1 MQTALEAPPE
11 RQADRTERRCLV
23 IDDHRFLAERLAL
36 SLEDLGFEVDRAYNG
51 EDALRLIAGTR
62 YDVILADWNLGHSIS
77 GLGILKHVR
86 STPEIAT
93 TPFIMITAASPTE
106 LALEAAEAGVSAF
119 LLKPILPSELA
130 RKVMAVTRRPAPDAE
145 PSPADMRAS

>member
-36 SLEDLGFEVDRAYNG
+36 SLEDLGFTVDRAYNG
-51 EDALRLIAGTR
+51 EDALRLIDGNR

-86 STPEIAT
+86 STPGIAA

-119 LLKPILPSELA
+119 LLKPIIPAELA
-130 RKVMAVTRRPAPDAE
+130 RKVMAVTRRSALEAE
-145 PSPADMRAS
+145 RPLAEMRAS